1 MVAYLTAFLRFS
13 AWCDTSGWAAR
24 VPDVPALEFALMD
37 WMEELH
43 EDGVGPHI
51 GNCALGAIRVLSRRI
66 HGELVDAR
74 ALLSDWNGVGNAV
87 HWPPLPYPLLF
98 LLAEDRLQRGDVGC
112 ALAFLLAFTALLRI
126 SEVAGLRVC
135 DVVFPEDPRFWGGRV
150 RRARARAHQDGRRPQ
165 CRGSR
170 ELALA
175 YTSGMG
181 SREGAGR
188 RDLAAFPVGAGVA
201 GSAAQVFGRAWGC
214 ARRVRVP
221 LAPGRRCALP
231 AQLRH
236 GTRRGSAAWSLAPAG
251 ERAPVPAAF
260 AHLGCGPRA
269 ASRRPRA

>member
-1 MVAYLTAFLRFS
+1 MPPLRVLSVSRRGAASLVGLPPGVDVLRSLRRSAASGDLLVTAPWALAFLRFS

-98 LLAEDRLQRGDVGC
+98 RLAEDRLQRGDIGC

-135 DVVFPEDPRFWGGRV
+135 DVVFPEDPRF
-150 RRARARAHQDGRRPQ
+150 
-165 CRGSR
+165 
-170 ELALA
+170 
-175 YTSGMG
+175 
-181 SREGAGR
+181 
-188 RDLAAFPVGAGVA
+188 
-201 GSAAQVFGRAWGC
+201 
-214 ARRVRVP
+214 
-221 LAPGRRCALP
+221 
-231 AQLRH
+231 
-236 GTRRGSAAWSLAPAG
+236 
-251 ERAPVPAAF
+251 
-260 AHLGCGPRA
+260 
-269 ASRRPRA
+269 